1 MLHIHA
7 DRALFPENKTKWHW
21 QIMNP
26 HQAHKTGLH
35 EIYSSFVRNR
45 KLIYQMAQREVLG
58 RYRGSIIGLAWSFF
72 NPLLMLAVYTF
83 FFSYVFKSRW
93 GVAQDAGYADFAIIL
108 FVGLIVYSFFAECI
122 NGAPILINSNV
133 SYVKK
138 VVFPLEIFP
147 WIAMGSAL
155 FHATISVVVLLILQ
169 LIIMGSLPWTIIWLP
184 LIVFPLMLVTL
195 GFAWFLA
202 ATGVFVR
209 DIGQTT
215 GVITSVLLFVSPV
228 FYPISVLPQTMHIL
242 VMLNPL
248 TFIIEESRKVLL
260 FGQIPNLSGL
270 GLYLL
275 ASMLVAWAGFWWF
288 QKTRKGFADVL

>member
-1 MLHIHA
+1 
-7 DRALFPENKTKWHW
+7 
-21 QIMNP
+21 MNP
-26 HQAHKTGLH
+26 HQAHITTPL

-45 KLIYQMAQREVLG
+45 KLIFQMAKREVLG
-58 RYRGSIIGLAWSFF
+58 RYRGSILGLAWSFF

-83 FFSYVFKSRW
+83 FFSFVFKSRW
-93 GVAQDAGYADFAIIL
+93 GVAQDAGHIDFAIIL
-108 FVGLIVYSFFAECI
+108 FVGLIIHGLFSECI
-122 NGAPILINSNV
+122 NRAPMLINSNV
-133 SYVKK
+133 SYVKR

-155 FHATISVVVLLILQ
+155 FHALISVFVLLLLQIILAGSLHWTVVL
-169 LIIMGSLPWTIIWLP
+169 
-184 LIVFPLMLVTL
+184 FPLVVAPFILLTL

-215 GVITSVLLFVSPV
+215 SMITSVLLFVSPV
-228 FYPISVLPQTMHIL
+228 FFPTSALPSKVQPF

-248 TFIIEESRKVLL
+248 TLIIEESRKVLL
-260 FGQIPNLSGL
+260 FGEMPNWLNLSIYFL
-270 GLYLL
+270 V
-275 ASMLVAWAGFWWF
+275 SMLIAWLGFWWF